1 MPFRFT
7 AAQPPAPMR
16 RPTRHSAHG
25 DVRVDDYHWLRN
37 REDPQ
42 VIAYLEAE
50 NAYAAEVMR
59 DAEPLQEALFQEM
72 RGRIQ
77 ETDSTAPVQDSSYRY
92 YRRTVAG
99 LDYPIYC
106 RRTHNPEAE
115 EEILLDV
122 NELAAGYAFCEVGEF
137 AVSPDHSLLAY
148 ALDRKGDEAF
158 TIFVKDLRTG
168 ELLPDRIEG
177 AYYGLEWG
185 NDNATL
191 FYTTLDHAHRPDALW
206 RHRLGSAQAD
216 DVLLWREPDERFFV
230 NLYKTRSRRFIVLHL
245 HSNMTSE
252 ARVLDADAPEAPLRL
267 IEPRRHGH
275 EYFVEHRGDC
285 FYVLSNDGAQDFRVL
300 TAPVE
305 TPDLAAWRELIPET
319 TGVWIER
326 IELFQNHL
334 ALFEWANG
342 GKRVRIVQL
351 VPEQPK
357 IIDAHVIAF
366 GEESYAVDPDENPTF
381 ATTVLRLRYSS
392 LKTPETI
399 YAYDMAQ
406 RTLQMLKQEEIKGY
420 DPDAYETRRLWATA
434 PDGEPVPISLVH
446 HKGIA
451 LDGGHPCLLYGYGAY
466 GASSEPSFRANRLS
480 LLERGFLFAIA
491 HVRGGSEKGRAWYL
505 HGKLLHKKNTF
516 TDFLAAAETLI
527 AQGYTSP
534 ERLTIQGRSAGG
546 LLMGAVMNM
555 RPDLFA
561 GVIAEVPFVDVL
573 NTMLDPTLPL
583 TVIEYEEW
591 GDPADP
597 EYYAYMRSYSP
608 YDNIEPQA
616 YPPILATAGLN
627 DPRVAYW
634 EPAKFVAKLRCTK
647 TDDNVALL
655 KTNLTAGHGGASGRY
670 EFLRETA
677 FAFAFLL
684 KVVGAV

>member
-7 AAQPPAPMR
+7 AAQPPAPTR
-16 RPTRHSAHG
+16 RPIRRILHG
-25 DVRVDDYHWLRN
+25 DVRIDDYHWLRN

-77 ETDSTAPVQDSSYRY
+77 ESDSTVPVQDGTYWY

-99 LDYPIYC
+99 LNYPIYC
-106 RRTHNPEAE
+106 RRAYHLDAA

-122 NELAAGYAFCEVGEF
+122 NELAAGYAFCKVGEF

-148 ALDRKGDEAF
+148 ALDRTGNEIF

-185 NDNATL
+185 NDNVTL
-191 FYTTLDHAHRPDALW
+191 FYTTLDHAYRPDALW

-230 NLYKTRSRRFIVLHL
+230 QLYKTRSRRFIVMHL

-252 ARVLDADAPEAPLRL
+252 ARVLDADTPDAPLRL
-267 IEPRRHGH
+267 IEPRRQGH
-275 EYFVEHRGDC
+275 EYFVEQRGEW
-285 FYVLSNDGAQDFRVL
+285 FYLLSNDGAQDFRVL
-300 TAPVE
+300 AAPLA
-305 TPDLAAWRELIPET
+305 TPGMTAWREVVPET
-319 TGVWIER
+319 PGILVER
-326 IELFQNHL
+326 IEIFQNHL
-334 ALFEWANG
+334 ALFEWAEGNQ
-342 GKRVRIVQL
+342 RVRVL
-351 VPEQPK
+351 RLAPEQPE
-357 IIDAHVIAF
+357 ILDAHVIAF
-366 GEESYAVDPDENPTF
+366 DEESYAVYPDENPTF
-381 ATTVLRLRYSS
+381 DTTTLRLRYSS

-399 YAYDMAQ
+399 YAYDMEQ
-406 RTLQMLKQEEIKGY
+406 RTLHMLKQEVIRGH
-420 DPDAYETRRLWATA
+420 DASEYATQRLWATA
-434 PDGEPVPISLVH
+434 PDGAQIPISLVH
-446 HKGIA
+446 RKGIV
-451 LDGGHPCLLYGYGAY
+451 LDGSHPCLLYGYGAY
-466 GASSEPSFRANRLS
+466 GASTVPSFRANRLS

-505 HGKLLHKKNTF
+505 DGKLLRKKNTF
-516 TDFLAAAETLI
+516 TDFIAAAETLI

-534 ERLTIQGRSAGG
+534 ERLTIMGRSAGG
-546 LLMGAVMNM
+546 LLMGAVVNM

-561 GVIAEVPFVDVL
+561 GVIAEVPFVDVI

-591 GDPADP
+591 GNPANP
-597 EYYAYMRSYSP
+597 EYYVYMRSYSP
-608 YDNIEPQA
+608 YDNIEAKA
-616 YPPILATAGLN
+616 YPPLLATAGLN
-627 DPRVAYW
+627 DPRVSYW
-634 EPAKFVAKLRCTK
+634 EPAKFVAKLRSLK
-647 TDDNVALL
+647 TDDNVVLL
-655 KTNLTAGHGGASGRY
+655 KTNMAAGHGGASGRY
-670 EFLRETA
+670 DALRETA
-677 FAFAFLL
+677 FEYTFLL
-684 KVVGAV
+684 KVTGLA